1 MEHDIVFLCE
11 TMTNIPISVPGF
23 VVFNGNSC
31 VNSPN
36 RGGTALLIRND
47 MSEFVYDTDRPIN
60 DQIWFRLSSI
70 PEMLF
75 GGCYIPPSD
84 SLYYDDQ
91 SFSHIVRKRLEHPE
105 WKYVLFGDFNS
116 RFGPVIQT
124 LVKHDPSMNYRVI
137 DPINNPNQN
146 GNRLLGILRDCDL
159 LIVNNLRYGN
169 LHFDGHLTYRMRS
182 RWVSELDFFIV
193 SRDIIA
199 SICQFSV
206 NTSLS
211 IPSDHAPISLSL
223 NCAPLKSTTGD
234 QLLCRAS
241 QLGDHAVLH
250 NTVPPGEHDGQPRR
264 RRPLRGDSI
273 DFNDFQRKLE
283 LKDPT
288 GLPNQDMNC
297 AIDTFCNIMYDTAR
311 DSPINDIISEV
322 PRDNR
327 WQYILNSNDDKLLW
341 KAVDWNGGINQK
353 TLQCPNDN
361 DFKENLECLLNPE
374 GVPELNVSDYQTD
387 VYIPVLDDPI
397 DPNEVSYV
405 IDKQLNANK
414 SPGID
419 GLSPGLFKRLPL
431 QWISTLTVILNNV
444 FVNGYPAKWAYSHL
458 NMLFKKGDNMN
469 CDNYRGIS
477 VINCIAKIYDYVLYN
492 RLSKWFTPH
501 KEQAGAQPKRG
512 CIEHILTLRLI
523 INVCRKKRWKL
534 FVTYV
539 DFSKAY
545 DRVPRSKLLYT
556 MKRLGCGFIMLF
568 AIAAMYKVTKSILGI
583 AIVTAIIGVRQG
595 SPTSRFL
602 FNLFVDTLITM
613 FKERCGSDGFLNW
626 LHILMLMDDTVILA
640 TSRNKL
646 LEKLGILYDYCDTHG
661 MVVNADKTKCMVING
676 DDQDKTPI
684 CLRENVIRH
693 CDQYVYLGSV
703 FTSDGSTKSSIEQHV
718 KEKEKHFH
726 KLVMFLCTNREFPFC
741 VKRKVVEA
749 AFNAAI
755 LYSCESW
762 IDASC
767 QAVDKL
773 YIGAI
778 KYLLGIRKTTAN
790 DLCLVEIGMSPLA
803 AVVKQRQ
810 YNLLHKLINDRTGD
824 QQDPFMFALHI
835 AKTFDPKLSR
845 CIDNVLSNPDHI
857 GSAKRVLHQR
867 IATSSRSKFVT
878 YRTINPNFD
887 VHSVYFSKDCSFLPE
902 AYRISFSRIRL
913 SSHNLRIETSRWSR
927 IPRDRRLCPC
937 GSIQDEEHVLAHCQS
952 TQHLRDA
959 RRNRVF
965 FPEILHSNECADFKL
980 VYDVVNIFQWPVHGL
995 KWKRLVDC

>member
-1 MEHDIVFLCE
+1 
-11 TMTNIPISVPGF
+11 
-23 VVFNGNSC
+23 
-31 VNSPN
+31 
-36 RGGTALLIRND
+36 
-47 MSEFVYDTDRPIN
+47 
-60 DQIWFRLSSI
+60 
-70 PEMLF
+70 
-75 GGCYIPPSD
+75 
-84 SLYYDDQ
+84 
-91 SFSHIVRKRLEHPE
+91 
-105 WKYVLFGDFNS
+105 
-116 RFGPVIQT
+116 
-124 LVKHDPSMNYRVI
+124 
-137 DPINNPNQN
+137 
-146 GNRLLGILRDCDL
+146 
-159 LIVNNLRYGN
+159 
-169 LHFDGHLTYRMRS
+169 
-182 RWVSELDFFIV
+182 
-193 SRDIIA
+193 
-199 SICQFSV
+199 
-206 NTSLS
+206 
-211 IPSDHAPISLSL
+211 
-223 NCAPLKSTTGD
+223 
-234 QLLCRAS
+234 
-241 QLGDHAVLH
+241 
-250 NTVPPGEHDGQPRR
+250 
-264 RRPLRGDSI
+264 
-273 DFNDFQRKLE
+273 
-283 LKDPT
+283 
-288 GLPNQDMNC
+288 
-297 AIDTFCNIMYDTAR
+297 
-311 DSPINDIISEV
+311 
-322 PRDNR
+322 
-327 WQYILNSNDDKLLW
+327 
-341 KAVDWNGGINQK
+341 
-353 TLQCPNDN
+353 
-361 DFKENLECLLNPE
+361 
-374 GVPELNVSDYQTD
+374 
-387 VYIPVLDDPI
+387 
-397 DPNEVSYV
+397 
-405 IDKQLNANK
+405 
-414 SPGID
+414 
-419 GLSPGLFKRLPL
+419 
-431 QWISTLTVILNNV
+431 
-444 FVNGYPAKWAYSHL
+444 
-458 NMLFKKGDNMN
+458 MN

-477 VINCIAKIYDYVLYN
+477 VINCIAKIYNYVLYN

-595 SPTSRFL
+595 SPTSCFL

-661 MVVNADKTKCMVING
+661 MVVNADKTKFMVING

-778 KYLLGIRKTTAN
+778 KYLLGVRKTTAN

-887 VHSVYFSKDCSFLPE
+887 VHSVYFSKDCSFIPE

-913 SSHNLRIETSRWSR
+913 SSHNLRIETGRWSR

-952 TQHLRDA
+952 TQHIRDA

-995 KWKRLVDC
+995 KWKRLVVC